1 MSIDLSSITGA
12 SYNIFTG
19 AANSKS
25 FTITP
30 TYPMY
35 CGLAPS
41 YEYQV
46 IYSPASA
53 TPNLISLSSS
63 TSKNIVFAQS
73 SNPNDAA
80 TYSIIVNARF
90 AGQTNWLTL
99 ITTAITTITYS
110 DPCYTTTITIQPLTD
125 MSTSVLLQTDGGS
138 PIYESQ
144 TAVATDS
151 VLSSAGT
158 RVCGAFEFTKTVLS
172 NP

>member
-1 MSIDLSSITGA
+1 MGFNPATFSNSTICLMIDINGLVRPATCTMSIDLSSITGA
-12 SYNIFTG
+12 RYNIFTG

-25 FTITP
+25 FTNPPMYPI
-30 TYPMY
+30 YPMY

-53 TPNLISLSSS
+53 TPNLISLSSL
-63 TSKNIVFAQS
+63 TSKTIVFAQS

-110 DPCYTTTITIQPLTD
+110 DPC
-125 MSTSVLLQTDGGS
+125 
-138 PIYESQ
+138 
-144 TAVATDS
+144 
-151 VLSSAGT
+151 
-158 RVCGAFEFTKTVLS
+158 
-172 NP
+172 